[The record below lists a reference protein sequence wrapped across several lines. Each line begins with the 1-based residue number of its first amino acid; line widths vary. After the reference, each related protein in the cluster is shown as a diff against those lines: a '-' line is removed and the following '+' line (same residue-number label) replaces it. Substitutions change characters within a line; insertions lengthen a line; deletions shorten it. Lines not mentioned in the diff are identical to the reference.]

1 MTFKA
6 VTFVVAGL
14 VAIIRCVVIVQ
25 QSAFAA
31 KITTGPPPGCVPAPH
46 TEQHSLQL
54 ARYSFQKTQQG
65 SPRAQPYIEWMCGA
79 ALVLLAIPCRAK
91 AWRYKCGQCMPK
103 SKPMCFLNSRRA
115 MRYSDLN
122 QHGGTSLTGAQCN
135 LVERRRAQ
143 RGRTVLAAEESASW
157 SRRDQ
162 MLGIEEQVQQLWSEH
177 SVFTADAPPVRTD
190 STTSGDVPKFFV
202 TFPYPYMNGR
212 LHLGHAFSLLKSEFA
227 ARFMRLDGKHVL
239 FPFSFHCT
247 GMPISAAA
255 LKLKAI
261 LDSRAR
267 SDDDDDDD
275 EEGTAE
281 TVAHSSVMN
290 AEDPAVPT
298 TFKAKKSKVEAKTGS
313 LDQYEIMVALGIG
326 PEEIPKFVD
335 PEYWLRFFPPLAIHD
350 MKKLGTAIDWRRSF
364 ITTDMNP
371 YYDAFV
377 RWQFQKLRSQYLDNG
392 KRQSIF
398 SIATQQPCADHDRAE
413 GEGVKPQ
420 EYTLIKL
427 RVKVVPGEWRESL
440 GDGEVFLVAATLR
453 PETMYGQTN
462 CFVLLEGNY
471 GFFRMRNGEIVV
483 CSKRSALNMAYQE
496 LVEVQEAASGTIE
509 PVCLLEKSGKD
520 LVGLPLKAPLAVH
533 DTIYALPM
541 LTISMDKGTGIV
553 TSVPA
558 ESPDDFMC
566 LKDWKSRANWR
577 EQFGVKEE
585 WCLPF
590 DVIEIMEFPDSDGS
604 TAAAPYVCEQMKIGS
619 HKERDKL
626 AAAKKEV
633 YMKGFY
639 SGVLTVGPYAGS
651 KVMDIKDQIRN
662 DLIAS
667 GEAVPYFEPES
678 RVVARS
684 GDECIVALCDQ
695 WYLKYSDEQWTQR
708 VKAHIE
714 NDLNMFNEAAKKNML
729 YAVGWLG
736 DWACSRTFGL
746 GTKLPWDEQWLIESL
761 SDSTI
766 YMAYYTVAH
775 LIQGGELYGS
785 TDGKIAPDAFTEE
798 VFDYIFCIR
807 QDVPADTAISTELL
821 HRMRREFEFWYPVD
835 LRCSGRDLIQN
846 HLTMSLFNHAA
857 VWEDPSRWP
866 QAMYCNGHVMVDSEK
881 MSKSKGNF
889 MTLEEAIQT
898 YSADA
903 TRIACAGAGDNLN
916 DANWS
921 RETAAKSILRLTTL
935 QAWTEDMVKRL
946 PSLRSGELNFLDR
959 IFENEINAAVTQA
972 HAAYTDMLY
981 GEALRLVW
989 FDMDT
994 LRSQYAILTNGDVH
1008 HEVTKRLM
1016 EVQMVVLSPIAP
1028 HVCEHLWRNVL
1039 GKQSFVVREPWPTP
1053 AAVDGIL
1060 KRQYEV
1066 IQGSLRFFRLEL
1078 DKLMSPKKKKKK
1090 EQAGPATKPTHAVI
1104 WVAKNYKQYQ
1114 QDILSVLQQIEFD
1127 AENAPV
1133 DPDFMR
1139 TVKNSEVMKD
1149 MPKTNVK
1156 KAMSFA
1162 SFVVRNEVS
1171 IRGPAALDLQ
1181 LPFDEDSMLKD
1192 ILDVVKA
1199 QLGVPNIEVCDAERE
1214 HPRGCDSQREAATP
1228 GNARIAFFV
1237 DVPEPAAA

>member
-1 MTFKA
+1 
-6 VTFVVAGL
+6 
-14 VAIIRCVVIVQ
+14 
-25 QSAFAA
+25 
-31 KITTGPPPGCVPAPH
+31 
-46 TEQHSLQL
+46 
-54 ARYSFQKTQQG
+54 
-65 SPRAQPYIEWMCGA
+65 
-79 ALVLLAIPCRAK
+79 
-91 AWRYKCGQCMPK
+91 
-103 SKPMCFLNSRRA
+103 
-115 MRYSDLN
+115 
-122 QHGGTSLTGAQCN
+122 
-135 LVERRRAQ
+135 
-143 RGRTVLAAEESASW
+143 
-157 SRRDQ
+157 
-162 MLGIEEQVQQLWSEH
+162 
-177 SVFTADAPPVRTD
+177 
-190 STTSGDVPKFFV
+190 
-202 TFPYPYMNGR
+202 
-212 LHLGHAFSLLKSEFA
+212 
-227 ARFMRLDGKHVL
+227 
-239 FPFSFHCT
+239 
-247 GMPISAAA
+247 
-255 LKLKAI
+255 
-261 LDSRAR
+261 
-267 SDDDDDDD
+267 
-275 EEGTAE
+275 
-281 TVAHSSVMN
+281 
-290 AEDPAVPT
+290 
-298 TFKAKKSKVEAKTGS
+298 
-313 LDQYEIMVALGIG
+313 
-326 PEEIPKFVD
+326 
-335 PEYWLRFFPPLAIHD
+335 
-350 MKKLGTAIDWRRSF
+350 
-364 ITTDMNP
+364 
-371 YYDAFV
+371 
-377 RWQFQKLRSQYLDNG
+377 
-392 KRQSIF
+392 
-398 SIATQQPCADHDRAE
+398 
-413 GEGVKPQ
+413 
-420 EYTLIKL
+420 
-427 RVKVVPGEWRESL
+427 
-440 GDGEVFLVAATLR
+440 VFLVAATLR

-462 CFVLLEGNY
+462 CFVLPEGQY
-471 GFFRMRNGEIVV
+471 GFFRMKNGEIFI

-496 LVEVQEAASGTIE
+496 LAELQEDASGTRE

-520 LVGLPLKAPLAVH
+520 LVGLPLKAPLTVH

-577 EQFGVKEE
+577 EQFGVREE
-585 WCLPF
+585 WCLPY
-590 DVIEIMEFPDSDGS
+590 DVIEIMEFPDSDCS

-619 HKERDKL
+619 HKEKDKL

-651 KVMDIKDQIRN
+651 KVMDVKDQIRT

-667 GEAVPYFEPES
+667 GEAVPYFEPEG

-695 WYLKYSDEQWTQR
+695 WYLKYSDEHWTQR
-708 VKAHIE
+708 VKAHVE

-746 GTKLPWDEQWLIESL
+746 GSKLPWDEQWLIESL

-775 LIQGGELYGS
+775 LIQGGELYGN

-798 VFDYIFCIR
+798 IFDYIFCLR
-807 QDVPADTAISTELL
+807 QDIPANTAISTELL
-821 HRMRREFEFWYPVD
+821 HKMRREFEFWYPVD

-889 MTLEEAIQT
+889 LTLEEAIDT

-903 TRIACAGAGDNLN
+903 TRIVCADSGDNLN

-946 PSLRSGELNFLDR
+946 PSLRSGELTFLDC
-959 IFENEINAAVTQA
+959 IFENEINAAIAQA
-972 HAAYTDMLY
+972 HAAYTGMLY

-1008 HEVTKRLM
+1008 QEVTKRLM

-1028 HVCEHLWRNVL
+1028 HICEHLWRNVL
-1039 GKQSFVVREPWPTP
+1039 GKQTFVVQERWPTP

-1066 IQGSLRFFRLEL
+1066 IQGALRFFRLEF
-1078 DKLMSPKKKKKK
+1078 DKFMSPKKKKKK
-1090 EQAGPATKPTHAVI
+1090 QQVGLVTKPTHAVI

-1114 QDILSVLQQIEFD
+1114 QDILKVLQQIELD

-1139 TVKNSEVMKD
+1139 TVKNAEVMEG
-1149 MPKTNVK
+1149 MQKTDTK

-1162 SFVVRNEVS
+1162 SFMMRNEVS
-1171 IRGPAALDLQ
+1171 ARGPAALHLQ
-1181 LPFDEDSMLKD
+1181 LPFDEESMLKD
-1192 ILDVVKA
+1192 ILDVVKT

>member
-1 MTFKA
+1 M
-6 VTFVVAGL
+6 GH
-14 VAIIRCVVIVQ
+14 R
-25 QSAFAA
+25 
-31 KITTGPPPGCVPAPH
+31 
-46 TEQHSLQL
+46 
-54 ARYSFQKTQQG
+54 
-65 SPRAQPYIEWMCGA
+65 
-79 ALVLLAIPCRAK
+79 
-91 AWRYKCGQCMPK
+91 
-103 SKPMCFLNSRRA
+103 
-115 MRYSDLN
+115 
-122 QHGGTSLTGAQCN
+122 GT
-135 LVERRRAQ
+135 Q
-143 RGRTVLAAEESASW
+143 RGKTALAAEESGSW

-162 MLGIEEQVQQLWSEH
+162 ILEIQEQVQQIWSEND
-177 SVFTADAPPVRTD
+177 VYTADAPQTQTD
-190 STTSGDVPKFFV
+190 GTTPDKFFV

-255 LKLKAI
+255 LKLQAI
-261 LDSRAR
+261 LDARA
-267 SDDDDDDD
+267 SGDNKE
-275 EEGTAE
+275 EEGGAVETAAGGDAM
-281 TVAHSSVMN
+281 TAQ
-290 AEDPAVPT
+290 DPAAPA
-298 TFKAKKSKVEAKTGS
+298 TFKAKKSKVEAKTGG
-313 LDQYEIMVALGIG
+313 LDQYEIMVALGIE

-335 PEYWLRFFPPLAIHD
+335 PEYWLKFFPPLAIQD
-350 MKKLGTAIDWRRSF
+350 MKKLGTAVDWRRSF
-364 ITTDMNP
+364 VTTDMNP

-377 RWQFQKLRSQYLDNG
+377 RWQFQKLRHKYLDNG

-427 RVKVVPGEWRESL
+427 RVTVVPDDWRKAL
-440 GDGEVFLVAATLR
+440 GDGDVFLVAATLR

-462 CFVLLEGNY
+462 CFVLPEGDY
-471 GFFRMRNGEIVV
+471 GFFQMKNGEIFI

-496 LVEVQEAASGTIE
+496 LAELQEDASGMKE
-509 PVCLLEKSGKD
+509 PVCLLEKPGKD
-520 LVGLPLKAPLAVH
+520 LVGLPLKAPLTVH

-585 WCLPF
+585 WCVPF
-590 DVIEIMEFPDSDGS
+590 DVIEIMEFPDSDCS
-604 TAAAPYVCEQMKIGS
+604 TAAAPHICEQMKIGS

-651 KVMDIKDQIRN
+651 KVMDVKDQIRK

-695 WYLKYSDEQWTQR
+695 WYLKYSDEQWTER
-708 VKAHIE
+708 VKAHVE
-714 NDLNMFNEAAKKNML
+714 KDLNTFNESAKNNLL

-785 TDGKIAPDAFTEE
+785 SDGKIAAEAFTEE
-798 VFDYIFCIR
+798 VFDYIFCLR
-807 QDVPADTAISTELL
+807 QDVPANAAISTELL
-821 HRMRREFEFWYPVD
+821 QRMRREFEFWYPVD

-857 VWEDPSRWP
+857 VWDDPSRWP

-889 MTLEEAIQT
+889 LTLEECIET

-903 TRIACAGAGDNLN
+903 TRIACADSGDNLN

-935 QAWTEDMVKRL
+935 QSWTEDMVKRL

-959 IFENEINAAVTQA
+959 IFENEISAAIAQA
-972 HAAYTDMLY
+972 HDAYTGMLY
-981 GEALRLVW
+981 AEALRLVW

-1008 HEVTKRLM
+1008 QEVTKRLM
-1016 EVQMVVLSPIAP
+1016 ETQTIVLSPIAP
-1028 HVCEHLWRNVL
+1028 HTCEHLWRNVL
-1039 GKQSFVVREPWPTP
+1039 GKETFVVQERWPTP
-1053 AAVDGIL
+1053 PAVDGTL

-1066 IQGSLRFFRLEL
+1066 LQGALRFFRLEF
-1078 DKLMSPKKKKKK
+1078 DKFTTPKKKKKK
-1090 EQAGPATKPTHAVI
+1090 AQDQPVMKPTHAVI

-1114 QDILSVLQQIEFD
+1114 QDILRVLQEIELD

-1139 TVKNSEVMKD
+1139 TVKNAEVMQGMQKSE
-1149 MPKTNVK
+1149 TK
-1156 KAMSFA
+1156 KAMAFA
-1162 SFVVRNEVS
+1162 SFMMRNEVS
-1171 IRGPAALDLQ
+1171 ARGPTALDLQ
-1181 LPFDEDSMLKD
+1181 LPFDEKGMLND

-1199 QLGVPNIEVCDAERE
+1199 QIGVPNIEVCDAEIE

-1228 GNARIAFFV
+1228 GNARISFFV
-1237 DVPEPAAA
+1237 DVPEAAVA